1 MLLKG
6 LRVLDMSALLPG
18 PMCSLF
24 LADLGAEVIKIE
36 SPKGDMM
43 RRFETCGEK
52 SPYFEALNRNKKSVV
67 IDLKTKEGK
76 SNFLKLAKNA
86 DVIIEGFRPGKLN
99 DLGVGYNAV
108 KKLNPKIVYCSI
120 SGYGQKGHLKN
131 KAGHDLN
138 YSSLS
143 GILDVMSVPPSVPG
157 VQIADVGCALI
168 AAVSILAALIHRGRT
183 GKGNNI
189 DVSVFNS
196 ALSLINIHIA
206 QRSVSK
212 KSRTVLSGTKP
223 CYNIYK
229 TKDDNYVSLGAI
241 EAKFWESFCSSVGS
255 RNLIKRQFDESA
267 VQELRNLFV
276 QKTQDEW
283 LALNE
288 KYDFCCEP
296 VKQLNE
302 VINDIHLNKS
312 RAIINLDGVKQTCYP
327 AVFSSFASFKYQNAP
342 RLGENTQEVLSKLK
356 SKKK

>member
-6 LRVLDMSALLPG
+6 IKVLDLSTLLPG

-43 RRFETCGEK
+43 RHFEIYGKK

-157 VQIADVGCALI
+157 VQVADVGCALI
-168 AAVSILAALIHRGRT
+168 AAVSILAALIHHGRT

-189 DVSVFNS
+189 DVSVFSS
-196 ALSLINIHIA
+196 ALSLVNIHIA

-223 CYNIYK
+223 CYNIYE
-229 TKDDNYVSLGAI
+229 TKDGKYVSLGAI
-241 EAKFWESFCSSVGS
+241 ETKFWESFCSSAGS

-267 VQELRNLFV
+267 VRELRNIFV
-276 QKTQDEW
+276 QKTREEW
-283 LALNE
+283 LTLNE
-288 KYDFCCEP
+288 KHDFCCEP

-302 VINDIHLNKS
+302 IINDFHLNKS
-312 RAIINLDGVKQTCYP
+312 RAIISLDGVKQTGYP
-327 AVFSSFASFKYQNAP
+327 AVFSSFAQFKYQNAP
-342 RLGENTQEVLSKLK
+342 KLGEHTKEVLSKLK

>member
-6 LRVLDMSALLPG
+6 LRILDMSALLPG

-43 RRFETCGEK
+43 RRFEICGEK
-52 SPYFEALNRNKKSVV
+52 SPYFEALNRNKKSVI

-76 SNFLKLAKNA
+76 SSFLKLAKDS

-99 DLGVGYNAV
+99 DLGVDYSAV

-143 GILDVMSVPPSVPG
+143 GILDVMSFPPSVPG
-157 VQIADVGCALI
+157 VQVADVGCALI
-168 AAVSILAALIHRGRT
+168 ATVSILAALIHQGRT

-212 KSRTVLSGTKP
+212 KSRTVLSGAKP

-229 TKDDNYVSLGAI
+229 TKDSKYVSLGAI
-241 EAKFWESFCSSVGS
+241 ETKFWESFCNSVS
-255 RNLIKRQFDESA
+255 NKNLIKRQFDESA
-267 VQELRNLFV
+267 VQELRNIFV
-276 QKTQDEW
+276 QKTRDEW
-283 LALNE
+283 LMLNE
-288 KYDFCCEP
+288 KHDFCCEP
-296 VKQLNE
+296 VRQLNE
-302 VINDIHLNKS
+302 VINDVHLNKS
-312 RAIINLDGVKQTCYP
+312 GAIISLDGIKQAGYP
-327 AVFSSFASFKYQNAP
+327 AVFSSFAAFKYQNAP
-342 RLGENTQEVLSKLK
+342 KLGEHTKEVLSKLK
-356 SKKK
+356 SRKK